1 MEFMENTD
9 GRGLRFAIIA
19 SRYNEFVTSR
29 LVRGAVAG
37 LQAHGVADADVDIY
51 WCPGALE
58 IPALAEHVA
67 RAGRPGDGP
76 YHGII
81 CVGCV
86 IRGETD
92 HYTFVAGECMRG
104 VAELARRA
112 CVGVG
117 NAVLTVETV
126 DQALER
132 AGGAQWGAE
141 GLGAT
146 NKGWEAAR
154 AALVMAN
161 FLKGTG

>member
-1 MEFMENTD
+1 MEFTEKTD
-9 GRGLRFAIIA
+9 GSGLRFAIVA

-29 LVRGAVAG
+29 LVRGAITA
-37 LQAHGVADADVDIY
+37 LTESGVAEADVDIY

-67 RAGRPGDGP
+67 RTGRPGGLR
-76 YHGII
+76 YHGIV

-112 CVGVG
+112 EVGVG
-117 NAVLTVETV
+117 NAVLTVETL
-126 DQALER
+126 DQAMER
-132 AGGAQWGAE
+132 AGAGQPGEAGF
-141 GLGAT
+141 GAT

-154 AALVMAN
+154 AAVIMAN
-161 FLKGTG
+161 FLKQTA